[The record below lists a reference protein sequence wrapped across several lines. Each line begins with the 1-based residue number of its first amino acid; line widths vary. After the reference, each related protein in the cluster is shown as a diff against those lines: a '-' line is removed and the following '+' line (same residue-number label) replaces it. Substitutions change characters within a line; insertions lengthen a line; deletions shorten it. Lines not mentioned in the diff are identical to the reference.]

1 VTECGIKRNEA
12 IRSVPPIGSSSFSAA
27 TDDDNSNGRPECVSE
42 AAFPGWAAL
51 SMNTWLEDYEIVL
64 KTVEM
69 DVVEL
74 ERVARQV

>member
-1 VTECGIKRNEA
+1 MTECGIKRNEA

-42 AAFPGWAAL
+42 AAFPRWAAL
-51 SMNTWLEDYEIVL
+51 SMNTWLEDYEIVS

>member
-1 VTECGIKRNEA
+1 
-12 IRSVPPIGSSSFSAA
+12 
-27 TDDDNSNGRPECVSE
+27 
-42 AAFPGWAAL
+42 
-51 SMNTWLEDYEIVL
+51 MNTWLEDYEIVL

>member
-1 VTECGIKRNEA
+1 
-12 IRSVPPIGSSSFSAA
+12 
-27 TDDDNSNGRPECVSE
+27 
-42 AAFPGWAAL
+42 
-51 SMNTWLEDYEIVL
+51 MNTWLEDYEIVS